1 MDSRARPAKSRR
13 NSELSP
19 RGLHFGRYRL
29 AGLHGPLYVHDGK
42 VRLPPKALALLWL
55 LVSQGGQVL
64 TKAALLDGVWG
75 ETAVGEDALAFQI
88 QGLRQ
93 APDLALIL
101 CCWSRQ
107 PR

>member
-1 MDSRARPAKSRR
+1 
-13 NSELSP
+13 
-19 RGLHFGRYRL
+19 
-29 AGLHGPLYVHDGK
+29 
-42 VRLPPKALALLWL
+42 
-55 LVSQGGQVL
+55 VL

-88 QGLRQ
+88 RGLRQ
-93 APDLALIL
+93 APDLALI